1 MLPLKRPIKSAT
13 KERLSMN
20 NSRVLMTAVGS
31 YLPAKIVSNEDL
43 SKFVDT
49 DDVWIRRRTGIA
61 QRHLVGEGETTAD
74 LAQHAAK
81 KALKNAGLSGG
92 DIDLIIVATT
102 TPDNTFP
109 STATKL
115 QHLIG
120 AKRAIAFDVQAV
132 CAGFV
137 YALDIAEAMI
147 QSGRGRRALV
157 VGAESFSKLL
167 DWEDRTTCVLFGDGA
182 GAVVLELSD
191 NVDDWGILSSVL
203 HSDGAYR
210 DILYVDGGPSSNALV
225 GHVRMEG
232 KEVFRHA
239 VEKLAAVMDEALDA
253 AQMDATQIDWL
264 VPHQANIRIIDAMQ
278 KKMGMPSDRVVRTVE
293 QHANTSAASIPLA
306 LAVAVDDGRIKN
318 GDVIAME
325 AIGGGL
331 VWGAALVKFGKPR

>member
-1 MLPLKRPIKSAT
+1 
-13 KERLSMN
+13 
-20 NSRVLMTAVGS
+20 MTAVGS
-31 YLPAKIVSNEDL
+31 YLPANVVTNEAL
-43 SKFVDT
+43 SSFVDT
-49 DDVWIRRRTGIA
+49 DDAWVRRRTGIA
-61 QRHLVGEGETTAD
+61 QRHLVADGETTAD
-74 LAQHAAK
+74 LANNAAS
-81 KALKNAGLSGG
+81 KALANAGLTGA

-115 QHLIG
+115 QNMIG
-120 AKRAIAFDVQAV
+120 AKGAIAFDVQAV

-137 YALDIAEAMI
+137 YALDIADAML

-167 DWEDRTTCVLFGDGA
+167 DWKDRTTCVLFGDGA
-182 GAVVLELSD
+182 GAVVLELAD
-191 NVDDWGILSSVL
+191 NADDWGIRSSVL

-210 DILYVDGGPSSNALV
+210 DILYVDGGPSVNAAV

-239 VEKLAAVMDEALDA
+239 VEKLASVMDEALGA
-253 AQMDATQIDWL
+253 ANMQAHEIDWL

-278 KKMGMPSDRVVRTVE
+278 KKMGLPSDRVVRTVE

-306 LAVAVDDGRIKN
+306 LATAVGDGRIKN
-318 GDVIAME
+318 GDVVAME

-331 VWGAALVKFGKPR
+331 VWGAALVKFGRP

>member
-31 YLPAKIVSNEDL
+31 YLPAKIVSNEDM
-43 SKFVDT
+43 STFVDT

-61 QRHLVGEGETTAD
+61 QRHIVGEGETTAD

-120 AKRAIAFDVQAV
+120 AKGAIAFDVQAV

-147 QSGRGRRALV
+147 RSGRGRRALV

-191 NVDDWGILSSVL
+191 NFDDWGILSSVL

-210 DILYVDGGPSSNALV
+210 DILYVDGGPSTNALV

-278 KKMGMPSDRVVRTVE
+278 KKMGMASDRVVRTVE

-318 GDVIAME
+318 GDVVAME

>member
-1 MLPLKRPIKSAT
+1 
-13 KERLSMN
+13 
-20 NSRVLMTAVGS
+20 MTAVGS
-31 YLPAKIVSNEDL
+31 YLPANVVTNEAL
-43 SKFVDT
+43 SSFVDT
-49 DDVWIRRRTGIA
+49 DDAWIRRRTGIA
-61 QRHLVGEGETTAD
+61 QRHLVADGETTAD
-74 LAQHAAK
+74 LANNAAS
-81 KALKNAGLSGG
+81 KALANAGLTGA

-115 QHLIG
+115 QNMIG
-120 AKRAIAFDVQAV
+120 AKGAIAFDVQAV

-137 YALDIAEAMI
+137 YALDIADAML

-167 DWEDRTTCVLFGDGA
+167 DWKDRTTCVLFGDGA
-182 GAVVLELSD
+182 GAVVLELAD
-191 NVDDWGILSSVL
+191 NADDWGIRSSVL

-210 DILYVDGGPSSNALV
+210 DILYVDGGPSVNAEV

-239 VEKLAAVMDEALDA
+239 VEKLASVMDEALGA
-253 AQMDATQIDWL
+253 ANMEAHEIDWL

-278 KKMGMPSDRVVRTVE
+278 KKMGLPSDRVVRTVE

-306 LAVAVDDGRIKN
+306 LATAVGDGRIKN
-318 GDVIAME
+318 GDVVAME

-331 VWGAALVKFGKPR
+331 VWGAALVKFGRP

>member
-1 MLPLKRPIKSAT
+1 
-13 KERLSMN
+13 
-20 NSRVLMTAVGS
+20 MTAVGS
-31 YLPAKIVSNEDL
+31 YLPANVVSNEDL
-43 SKFVDT
+43 SSFVDT
-49 DDVWIRRRTGIA
+49 DDAWIRRRTGIA
-61 QRHLVGEGETTAD
+61 QRHLVAEGETTAD

-81 KALKNAGLSGG
+81 EALSNAGLSGH

-182 GAVVLELSD
+182 GAVVLELAENS
-191 NVDDWGILSSVL
+191 DDWGILSSVL

-210 DILYVDGGPSSNALV
+210 DILYVDGGPSSNARV

-278 KKMGMPSDRVVRTVE
+278 KKMGMASDRVVRTVA

-318 GDVIAME
+318 GDVVAME

-331 VWGAALVKFGKPR
+331 VWGAALVKFGKPY

>member
-1 MLPLKRPIKSAT
+1 MS
-13 KERLSMN
+13 SQ
-20 NSRVLMTAVGS
+20 RVLMTAVGS
-31 YLPAKIVSNEDL
+31 YLPANVVTNEAL
-43 SKFVDT
+43 SSFVDT
-49 DDVWIRRRTGIA
+49 DDAWIRRRTGIA
-61 QRHLVGEGETTAD
+61 QRHLVADGETTAD
-74 LAQHAAK
+74 LANNAAS
-81 KALKNAGLSGG
+81 KALANAGLTGA

-115 QHLIG
+115 QNMIG
-120 AKRAIAFDVQAV
+120 AKGAIAFDVQAV

-137 YALDIAEAMI
+137 YALDIADAML

-167 DWEDRTTCVLFGDGA
+167 DWKDRTTCVLFGDGA
-182 GAVVLELSD
+182 GAVVLELAD
-191 NVDDWGILSSVL
+191 NADDWGIRSSVL

-210 DILYVDGGPSSNALV
+210 DILYVDGGPSVNAAV

-239 VEKLAAVMDEALDA
+239 VEKLASVMDEALGA
-253 AQMDATQIDWL
+253 ANMQAHEIDWL

-278 KKMGMPSDRVVRTVE
+278 KKMGLPSDRVVRTVE

-306 LAVAVDDGRIKN
+306 LATAVGDGRIKN
-318 GDVIAME
+318 GDVVAME

-331 VWGAALVKFGKPR
+331 VWGAALVKFGRP